1 MNNARHARTT
11 AENLQHV
18 LDYWDHLRALL
29 DTDGPAPTW
38 PPQRPG
44 AEYLHALDDQD
55 AAEVSA
61 AQQLAAAL
69 AHALSH
75 PQQLVTVRH
84 ESGQLYYQCAHCEHV
99 GEGQAHPI
107 REDRD
112 PAQLGDRPV
121 PIRLHVADACRAIEI
136 ALCGLA
142 DSIATRDAIDPAD
155 WHHIDRA
162 QRTAPAAAGWLLA
175 RYGTGPA
182 VSASHRAERV
192 RIDGYARE
200 AAARLDR
207 VLGTGREAAPM
218 PGRPCPWCG
227 GELVLHTEAGTVVS
241 VTCST
246 GLVDCNAPVR
256 FDIERRARVWSTP
269 EQLAGLQRALD
280 AAEARRAE
288 AERRAKRTE
297 ARRLQRAAAKERAAA

>member
-1 MNNARHARTT
+1 MNNARHPRTT

-18 LDYWDHLRALL
+18 TTYWPHLRALL

-55 AAEVSA
+55 AAEVTA

-84 ESGQLYYQCAHCEHV
+84 ESGQLYYACAHCEHV
-99 GEGQAHPI
+99 GEGQAHPV

-136 ALCGLA
+136 ALCSLA
-142 DSIATRDAIDPAD
+142 DAIGIPDALDYAD
-155 WHHIDRA
+155 WYGRDRE
-162 QRTAPAAAGWLLA
+162 QRTAPNAARWLLA
-175 RYGTGPA
+175 RYGEGPA
-182 VSASHRAERV
+182 VSALHGRERI

-207 VLGTGREAAPM
+207 VLGTGRSASPM

-280 AAEARRAE
+280 AAEAKRAE
-288 AERRAKRTE
+288 AEGRAKRAE

>member
-1 MNNARHARTT
+1 M
-11 AENLQHV
+11 
-18 LDYWDHLRALL
+18 
-29 DTDGPAPTW
+29 
-38 PPQRPG
+38 
-44 AEYLHALDDQD
+44 
-55 AAEVSA
+55 
-61 AQQLAAAL
+61 
-69 AHALSH
+69 
-75 PQQLVTVRH
+75 
-84 ESGQLYYQCAHCEHV
+84 
-99 GEGQAHPI
+99 

-121 PIRLHVADACRAIEI
+121 PIRLHVADACRAIEV
-136 ALCGLA
+136 ALCSLA
-142 DSIATRDAIDPAD
+142 DSLGIPDALDYAD
-155 WHHIDRA
+155 WYGRDRE
-162 QRTAPAAAGWLLA
+162 QRTAPTAARWLLA

-182 VSASHRAERV
+182 VSALHKAERL

-207 VLGTGREAAPM
+207 VLGTGRAASPM

-256 FDIERRARVWSTP
+256 FDVERRARVWSTP

-280 AAEARRAE
+280 AAEASRAE
-288 AERRAKRTE
+288 AEQRAKRAA
-297 ARRLQRAAAKERAAA
+297 ARRLQRAAAKDRAAA